1 MAYSV
6 ALVGIRNNRQEMFK
20 LLDDQ
25 SNSVTVNREKL
36 IELINLGAVENAKL
50 QKDKIIVDKSI
61 KRVLLTNRKQNK
73 INNKKQKSLQSDK
86 DARQLEIRQE
96 IINKYTGKNDILYHG
111 QREGLVGSIKANSQR
126 NICDF
131 GYGFYLGDKLES
143 SESRIQTCPHGEMY
157 VMQLDKTGLKVYE
170 FNDDILWAVYVGYNR
185 NKIDLQRYPNI
196 LKMMH
201 SIENNDIIVGYIADD
216 KISQAFSEFLDGT
229 ITDKALTECLKLV
242 KYGNQT
248 VLKTERACKKVK
260 ILGQYKMTKEVREY
274 RQKWQHK
281 IKESMD
287 SDIAKIKQNYEESG
301 RRINRILM
309 DLERQL

>member
-1 MAYSV
+1 MSMKYKIT
-6 ALVGIRNNRQEMFK
+6 LVGIKNNKQELFK
-20 LLDDQ
+20 IIDSQ
-25 SNSVTVNREKL
+25 QNTVNVNREKL
-36 IELINLGAVENAKL
+36 IDLIKQGEITNAKL
-50 QKDKIIVDKSI
+50 QGDKILVEKDV
-61 KRVLLTNRKQNK
+61 KRVILTNKKQ
-73 INNKKQKSLQSDK
+73 NKKQKDLKNSKNADDIK
-86 DARQLEIRQE
+86 FRQE
-96 IINKYTGKNDILYHG
+96 IIDKYKGRTDILYHG
-111 QREGLVGSIKANSQR
+111 QKEGIIGNISVNYQNSL
-126 NICDF
+126 CDF
-131 GYGFYLGDKLES
+131 GSGFYLGNKLES
-143 SESRIQTCPHGEMY
+143 SEQRIQTCPHGEMY
-157 VMQLDKTGLKVYE
+157 IMELSDIGLRRYE
-170 FNDDILWAVYVGYNR
+170 FNDDILWAIYVGYNR
-185 NKIDLQRYPNI
+185 NKIDLQQYPNI
-196 LKMMH
+196 LRKMH

-287 SDIAKIKQNYEESG
+287 LDIAKIKQSYEEQG